1 MNYPLEFSFKLLA
14 LSSQIYVRDSRG
26 QLTCY
31 VKQKMFKLKEAIT
44 VFADEAQQQPLY
56 KIDADRVIDWSAKYN
71 FSDTQ
76 GNRGGSIKRQGMRSL
91 WSAHY
96 EINVGETPAFTVR
109 EANPWIKVLDA
120 LIGEIPI
127 VGMFTGYLFHPAYVV
142 SRNNGQEVMRIEK
155 QPALFEG
162 KFKIDQLAAL
172 DAQEE
177 LCCVLGLMMLVLL
190 ERARG

>member
-14 LSSQIYVRDSRG
+14 LASQIYVRDNTGR
-26 QLTCY
+26 LTCY

-44 VFADEAQQQPLY
+44 VYADEAQQQPLY
-56 KIDADRVIDWSAKYN
+56 KIDADRMIDWSAKYN

-96 EINVGETPAFTVR
+96 DINVGETPVFTVR
-109 EANPWIKVLDA
+109 EANPWIKIVDA
-120 LIGEIPI
+120 VIGELPI
-127 VGMFTGYLFHPAYVV
+127 IGMFTGYLFHPAYIVT
-142 SRNNGQEVMRIEK
+142 RNNGQEVMRIEK
-155 QPALFEG
+155 QPAFFEG
-162 KFKIDQLAAL
+162 KFRIDRLAEL
-172 DAQEE
+172 NEQEE